1 MGDLI
6 SVGDLANLAAP
17 EISRRAIN
25 IYLNRSRKF
34 QNFPTFCP
42 TRKNG
47 VTANFGHLSGRFMN
61 LAENSKTTHFVI
73 FNTKLNHMIQE
84 IYQIKLNHKE
94 R

>member
-34 QNFPTFCP
+34 QNFPTFCL

-47 VTANFGHLSGRFMN
+47 VTDNFGHLSGRFMN
-61 LAENSKTTHFVI
+61 LSESFKPTYFVI
-73 FNTKLNHMIQE
+73 LTTKFIHMISK
-84 IYQIKLNHKE
+84 IYQIKLNHKNH
-94 R
+94 

>member
-1 MGDLI
+1 M
-6 SVGDLANLAAP
+6 GDLANLAAP

-47 VTANFGHLSGRFMN
+47 VTAYFGHLSGRFMN
-61 LAENSKTTHFVI
+61 LSESFKTTHFVI
-73 FNTKLNHMIQE
+73 LTTKFIHMISE
-84 IYQIKLNHKE
+84 I
-94 R
+94 